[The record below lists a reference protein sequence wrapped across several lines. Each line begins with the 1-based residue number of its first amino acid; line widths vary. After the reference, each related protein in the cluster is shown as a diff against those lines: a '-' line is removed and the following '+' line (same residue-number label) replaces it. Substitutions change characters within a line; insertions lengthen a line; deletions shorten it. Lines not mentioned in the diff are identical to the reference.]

1 MFRLFK
7 QHPAVQ
13 PFLAGGKVL
22 EYGAKVLP
30 EGGFNSVPEMVTDG
44 AIIVGDSAGL
54 CNSLRLKGVHLAVQ
68 SGIAAG
74 DTLFDGWKSKD
85 LSIGAMKKYPERLK
99 QSAQWKELQKI
110 RNVRAGF
117 TYGTIPGMM
126 TVGMSIS
133 SGGMLPPGCM
143 ELEPDWKAMK
153 PVAGVKPRALPQ
165 KPAAAEANTQLDKLS
180 DLFFS
185 KTHHEEN
192 QPSHLKI
199 PDPEKCKKC
208 IHEYGAPCTLFC
220 PAQVY
225 VIKDDKQGIHIDF
238 SNCLH
243 CKTCQIKDPMQNISW
258 TPPEGGGGPVYSRM

>member
-1 MFRLFK
+1 
-7 QHPAVQ
+7 
-13 PFLAGGKVL
+13 
-22 EYGAKVLP
+22 
-30 EGGFNSVPEMVTDG
+30 
-44 AIIVGDSAGL
+44 
-54 CNSLRLKGVHLAVQ
+54 
-68 SGIAAG
+68 
-74 DTLFDGWKSKD
+74 
-85 LSIGAMKKYPERLK
+85 
-99 QSAQWKELQKI
+99 
-110 RNVRAGF
+110 
-117 TYGTIPGMM
+117 
-126 TVGMSIS
+126 
-133 SGGMLPPGCM
+133 M